1 MSKVFL
7 DDQDPGLFKYF
18 TGLKTKERERENMSL
33 IFSSLFLGDGEPLGV
48 SQLEILVDSPA
59 VK

>member
-1 MSKVFL
+1 MGTVSGPAGCLSILLVSRL
-7 DDQDPGLFKYF
+7 
-18 TGLKTKERERENMSL
+18 KERERENMSL